1 MNTTRRSA
9 TAELST
15 TSEAEKSVTALLA
28 GGAFRIYERGALLS
42 RDEPK
47 LAYSVA
53 GFAKAVDMSESVIR
67 EEIKAGR
74 LVTVFP
80 RAGKQ
85 IITADDGRR
94 WLDSLPSEKPTK

>member
-1 MNTTRRSA
+1 MNFTRRSA
-9 TAELST
+9 VAELST
-15 TSEAEKSVTALLA
+15 TSLADRPIADLTA
-28 GGAFRIYERGALLS
+28 GGAFRVFRKGDLLKE
-42 RDEPK
+42 EPK

-74 LVTVFP
+74 LVSVYP

-85 IITADDGRR
+85 IITAEDGRR
-94 WLDSLPSEKPTK
+94 WLDSLPDEKPVK